1 MQKAGGVAK
10 SHDLSSVNRTM
21 KMIEFD
27 SLLDDWREIWNE
39 IIAPIIRAIHTIV
52 TTIIY

>member
-1 MQKAGGVAK
+1 MQNAGGVAK
-10 SHDLSSVNRTM
+10 SYDLSSVNRTM
-21 KMIEFD
+21 RIIEFD

-39 IIAPIIRAIHTIV
+39 IIAPIIREVHTIV